1 MRNYFTI
8 ARRLLWVTL
17 AIQGLGCIHANLIA
31 TGAYRIRAGGLF
43 GIKIKFGLLQ
53 AV

>member
-17 AIQGLGCIHANLIA
+17 AIQGLGCIRANLIA
-31 TGAYRIRAGGLF
+31 NSAYLVWAGGLF

-53 AV
+53 VV